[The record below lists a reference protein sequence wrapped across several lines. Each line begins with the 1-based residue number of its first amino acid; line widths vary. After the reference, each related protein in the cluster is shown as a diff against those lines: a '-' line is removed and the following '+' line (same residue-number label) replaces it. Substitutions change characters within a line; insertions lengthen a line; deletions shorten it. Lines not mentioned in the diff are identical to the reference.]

1 MLILPGAFLLAAVF
15 WFFLIKEQDK
25 KGALELLKG
34 K

>member
-1 MLILPGAFLLAAVF
+1 MLILPGAFLLAALF

-25 KGALELLKG
+25 KGEQGLLNG